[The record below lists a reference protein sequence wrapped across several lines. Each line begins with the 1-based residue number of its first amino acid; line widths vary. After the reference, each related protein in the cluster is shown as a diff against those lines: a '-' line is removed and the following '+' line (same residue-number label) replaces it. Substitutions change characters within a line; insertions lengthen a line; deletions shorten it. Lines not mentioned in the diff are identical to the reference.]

1 MRAWLSLVVETVRK
15 DLLLELRTK
24 QSLFYSAVFAM
35 LVTVVFAFAFER
47 DLGSSS
53 AVGRAAL
60 WVSFLFAGIVLVTRT
75 ASVETTDAALEGLLL
90 APADRTAL
98 FVGKTLANALF
109 LLLIEGATL
118 VFVSVFISFSLPPAA
133 LPLVGV
139 TFVLTAIGF
148 AAVGT
153 LLSLLAVQ
161 SRLPALTL
169 PILLVPVVIP
179 VLLGG
184 IELTRA
190 AVGAAPAASWL
201 KVLVAYDGVLLLAGI
216 ALFEP
221 IVES

>member
-1 MRAWLSLVVETVRK
+1 MRAWLALVVETVRK

-24 QSLFYSAVFAM
+24 QSLFFSAVFAM

-47 DLGSSS
+47 DLGSSRT
-53 AVGRAAL
+53 VGRAAL
-60 WVSFLFAGIVLVTRT
+60 WVAFLFAGIVLVTRT
-75 ASVETTDAALEGLLL
+75 ATVETTDAALEGLLL
-90 APADRTAL
+90 APTDRTAI
-98 FVGKTLANALF
+98 FVGKTFANALF

-118 VFVSVFISFSLPPAA
+118 VFVSVFIGFPLSPAA
-133 LPLVGV
+133 FPLVGV
-139 TFVLTAIGF
+139 TFVLTAVGF

-169 PILLVPVVIP
+169 PILLVPVVVP

-184 IELTRA
+184 LELTRA
-190 AVGAAPAASWL
+190 ALGAAPAESWL
-201 KVLVAYDGVLLLAGI
+201 KVLLAYDGILLLAGI

-221 IVES
+221 IVEA